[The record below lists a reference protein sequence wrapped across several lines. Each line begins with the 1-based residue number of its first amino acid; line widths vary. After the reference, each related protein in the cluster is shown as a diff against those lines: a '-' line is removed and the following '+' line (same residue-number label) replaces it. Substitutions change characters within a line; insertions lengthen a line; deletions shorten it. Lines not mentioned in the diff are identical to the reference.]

1 MCPAGSSVF
10 WLGSFSFH
18 KAEHTSLLF
27 TEQSWSK
34 LALKMVY
41 PRKTVMNFARK
52 LDVLCHAWVGDY
64 FCING
69 TLSYMTLWPWEETE
83 VLKLTLYQTL
93 RTV

>member
-18 KAEHTSLLF
+18 KAKHTSLLF

-52 LDVLCHAWVGDY
+52 SDVLCHAWVGDY
-64 FCING
+64 FA
-69 TLSYMTLWPWEETE
+69 PTE
-83 VLKLTLYQTL
+83 PFLMCDSVALGGDGGIEVDSISNF
-93 RTV
+93 TV